1 MRQTGCNLRQ
11 PSTLHDLMIS
21 NPPSSSVGLLAQSC
35 LPRIAKALT
44 PIAFVQCILTA
55 YTKYGIDPT
64 QALAEAQITPDQL
77 ANSEARITAG
87 QMEKISGAAM
97 RQLDDEGLGW
107 FSRRLPW
114 GSYGMLARASISAPN
129 LGVALKRWC
138 RHHRLIT
145 DDIVLSLGVHDDTAT
160 LTITEQAQLGTLREF
175 CLVSVLRNIHGLAC
189 WLIDSRIP
197 LTVAHFAFSTPA
209 HQDFYPVLFSAP
221 AQFQQG
227 LTAISFD
234 SHYLQLPLRR
244 DEAALRQMLKR
255 ALPLTVLQYRRDR
268 LLVQRVR
275 QALSSQPDHIH
286 CAEDLATQLAMS
298 ARTLHRQL
306 KSEGASLQA
315 IKDEVRQARA
325 CELLLRS
332 QRSIQ
337 QIAQATGFH
346 NEKSFS
352 RAFRGWRGQSPSEY
366 RRAGKP

>member
-1 MRQTGCNLRQ
+1 MT
-11 PSTLHDLMIS
+11 
-21 NPPSSSVGLLAQSC
+21 NPPQTASASHLITPF
-35 LPRIAKALT
+35 LPRKGKALT
-44 PIAFVQCILTA
+44 PIAFVQCILA
-55 YTKYGIDPT
+55 GYTKYGIDPT
-64 QALAEAQITPDQL
+64 HALMEAQITPEHL
-77 ANSEARITAG
+77 NNPKARITAE
-87 QMEKISGAAM
+87 QMERISGTAM

-114 GSYGMLARASISAPN
+114 GSYGMLARASISSPS

-145 DDIVLSLGVHDDTAT
+145 DDIVLSLSVREDTAT

-189 WLIDSRIP
+189 WLIDSRVP
-197 LTVAHFAFSTPA
+197 LTAAHFAFGTPA
-209 HQDFYPVLFSAP
+209 HQDLYPVLFSAP
-221 AQFQQG
+221 AQFQQR

-234 SHYLQLPLRR
+234 SHYLHLPLRR
-244 DEAALRQMLKR
+244 DEAALRQMLQR

-275 QALSSQPDHIH
+275 QALTSEPDHIH
-286 CAEDLATQLAMS
+286 CAEDLAARLAMS

-337 QIAQATGFH
+337 QVAQATGFH
-346 NEKSFS
+346 NEKSFA
-352 RAFRGWRGQSPSEY
+352 RAFRSWRGQSPSEY